1 VKRVLITLT
10 AIILGVCLSYAG
22 ERIEK
27 EFDVSPGEFLE
38 MNLETGGSIDIMG
51 WDDNKIS
58 VKAYLSGSD
67 YEDCNIEFDKKSGGL
82 EILSS
87 YDHRRRSRSSHLE
100 FEIRVPKRFDLDIET
115 NGGDITV
122 ENVEGKLLGIT
133 HGGDLDLA
141 DLKGDI
147 RFKTNGGN
155 VECHGLSGEADLK
168 TNGGSITCT
177 DSEINGEAH
186 TNGGNVNIRNV
197 SGDFECTTNGGQVS
211 YENDDDFSSQ
221 TKTEVIRINT
231 MGGDIDVDNAPLGAD
246 LHTNGGD
253 IEIKSAGRFVE
264 ASTNGG
270 NIYIGQI
277 DGWVDVGTNGGDVT
291 VTVIGKEK
299 GQKRDIDLR
308 SNGGEIDLNL
318 PADFSADFDIEL
330 AYTKNRRRDY
340 KIISDFDLKLSGSD
354 EWQYDWGTARKFIEG
369 KGIVKDG
376 RNKIRIATI
385 NGDVVIRKNK

>member
-1 VKRVLITLT
+1 MKRILIIIA
-10 AIILGVCLSYAG
+10 AISLGASMSFAG

-27 EFDVSPGEFLE
+27 EFDVSPGELLE
-38 MNLETGGSIDIMG
+38 IDLNTGGSIDIMG

-58 VKAYLSGSD
+58 VKAYLSGPD
-67 YEDCNIEFDKKSGGL
+67 YEDCIVEFDEKSGGL

-87 YDHRRRSRSSHLE
+87 YHTKWRSRSSHLE
-100 FEIRVPKRFDLDIET
+100 FEIRIPRKFDLDIET

-122 ENVEGKLLGIT
+122 ENVEGELSGIT

-155 VECHGLSGEADLK
+155 VECHNLYGEADLK
-168 TNGGSITCT
+168 TNGGNITCA

-211 YENDDDFSSQ
+211 YENDDDFTAQKSTQ
-221 TKTEVIRINT
+221 VIRINT

-253 IEIKSAGRFVE
+253 IEIKSAGRFVQ

-277 DGWVDVGTNGGDVT
+277 DGWVNVGTNGGDVT
-291 VTVIGKEK
+291 VTVIGDEK

-308 SNGGEIDLNL
+308 SNGGEIELTL
-318 PADFSADFDIEL
+318 PADFSAEFDIEL
-330 AYTKNRRRDY
+330 AYTKKSRQVY
-340 KIISDFDLKLSGSD
+340 KIISDFDLKISESD
-354 EWQYDWGTARKFIEG
+354 EWKYDWGSARKFIEG
-369 KGIVKDG
+369 KGIAKDG
-376 RNKIRIATI
+376 RNKVRVATV
-385 NGDVVIRKNK
+385 NGDVVIRKR